1 MSQSK
6 KRFKTENLNR
16 NQKSSDFWIQKNV
29 RLRNK
34 ECTVNALALGD
45 DEGRDEQRNATGSCK

>member
-6 KRFKTENLNR
+6 KRFKSENLNR

-29 RLRNK
+29 RLRKK
-34 ECTVNALALGD
+34 ERTEDALALAGE
-45 DEGRDEQRNATGSCK
+45 EGRD